1 MITIVNTT
9 GRTLQDHNNLIV
21 NSFPFF
27 KEVMVTITPE
37 QVKDAF
43 KEITVSVIIVK
54 DRALAIKAHVDNPD
68 ADIYVLAKN
77 SYCVTLAFKGLNGIK
92 EEVEQV
98 SAYSL
103 CPSEM
108 INFK

>member
-9 GRTLQDHNNLIV
+9 GRPLLDMSTLIIHN
-21 NSFPFF
+21 FPFF
-27 KEVMVTITPE
+27 KEVMVEVKPADI
-37 QVKDAF
+37 KDAF
-43 KEITVSVIIVK
+43 KEMSASVILVK
-54 DRALAIKAHVDNPD
+54 DKVIAAKAHVDNPS
-68 ADIYVLAKN
+68 ADIYILAKGT
-77 SYCVTLAFKGLNGIK
+77 YCVTLAFKGLDGIK

>member
-1 MITIVNTT
+1 MITLINTT
-9 GRTLQDHNNLIV
+9 GRSLQDTTSLIV

-27 KEVMVTITPE
+27 KEVMVEVTPAM
-37 QVKDAF
+37 VKDAF
-43 KEITVSVIIVK
+43 KGMSASVIVVK